1 MIIIHWLRSHHFFP
15 YSGSFTFL
23 FCKTRGVSFSF
34 GCMKE
39 KKMLFSTSRDNLL
52 DIKDNSLM
60 FFNSMLIIANILK
73 TDTFKFGWAARLFHY
88 FLEIYLHWCRM
99 LKYFEDIKFCGWIN
113 LINFT
118 RTNFSEKTLFKI
130 LILKTEAVVQRCSV
144 KKCS

>member
-1 MIIIHWLRSHHFFP
+1 MIIIHWLRSHHFFRILALLL
-15 YSGSFTFL
+15 FFFAKLEEFHFL
-23 FCKTRGVSFSF
+23 LVVWK
-34 GCMKE
+34 K

-60 FFNSMLIIANILK
+60 FFNSMLIVANILK

-88 FLEIYLHWCRM
+88 FVEIYLHWWRM

-118 RTNFSEKTLFKI
+118 RTNFSEKPLFKI
-130 LILKTEAVVQRCSV
+130 LILKTEAFVQRCSV
-144 KKCS
+144 RKCS